1 MMNFMNNYKS
11 IIRDNARTEIRFVN
25 ELSKVPGVDKNSI
38 RSNWEFRKE
47 KDSFIGTTIGKKELN
62 ISFSWHDYT
71 ISIITH
77 CDETISIYENDR
89 ELGTVYWSVEYGYL
103 ASRYANPIEMK
114 KWEIYLVDTLLKI
127 VGRVGRCTEHIEYR
141 TECTYNGYEIIA
153 DRARLVV
160 KNIKTDKMT
169 DIIGH
174 TITGGNWWSTDN
186 EFADIIRFIKKN
198 FVRK

>member
-1 MMNFMNNYKS
+1 
-11 IIRDNARTEIRFVN
+11 
-25 ELSKVPGVDKNSI
+25 
-38 RSNWEFRKE
+38 
-47 KDSFIGTTIGKKELN
+47 
-62 ISFSWHDYT
+62 
-71 ISIITH
+71 
-77 CDETISIYENDR
+77 
-89 ELGTVYWSVEYGYL
+89 
-103 ASRYANPIEMK
+103 MK

-174 TITGGNWWSTDN
+174 TITGGIWWSTDN